1 MTVEH
6 PQPVPQYMT
15 PRQVAGLL
23 GVDTSTLRRWAKD
36 PDPETRR
43 LNAEYTPGGHARY
56 LTSEVHALLRGKVA
70 QIEENEEE
78 N

>member
-15 PRQVAGLL
+15 PRQVAALL
-23 GVDTSTLRRWAKD
+23 GVDTSTLRRWARN
-36 PDPETRR
+36 PDLSKRR
-43 LNAEYTPGGHARY
+43 LNAAYTEGGHARY
-56 LTSEVHALLRGKVA
+56 LTSEVHALLQPRVE
-70 QIEENEEE
+70 QTEENEEE